1 MVMVWGP
8 REVVGRGTLD
18 RLAHADEEALDFSLL
33 LSALGPAGL
42 RPLSSMGG
50 CPGFVPK
57 CLSEPV
63 WEGGVCVILSVFCF
77 FFHTEKQNKKAQ
89 NQALRCP
96 GHGPAGFLIEP
107 GLLGRPHPPPQQL
120 LPCGDKPEHTRAVT
134 VASVDPTFVTTAVSS
149 SLPIMSSRPT
159 GGIRNSKFSKQ
170 FQYFQ
175 YTLGFL

>member
-1 MVMVWGP
+1 MVWGP

-63 WEGGVCVILSVFCF
+63 WGGGVSY
-77 FFHTEKQNKKAQ
+77 
-89 NQALRCP
+89 
-96 GHGPAGFLIEP
+96 FLF
-107 GLLGRPHPPPQQL
+107 
-120 LPCGDKPEHTRAVT
+120 
-134 VASVDPTFVTTAVSS
+134 SVSS
-149 SLPIMSSRPT
+149 FTQKNKTKKPKT
-159 GGIRNSKFSKQ
+159 KH
-170 FQYFQ
+170 
-175 YTLGFL
+175 